1 MTNLHTPFEMESEDL
16 EDIGGVLV
24 TLSTARKIMC
34 TCLPIDEYP
43 WEYGHHDG
51 TAVEE

>member
-24 TLSTARKIMC
+24 TTATRRLIMC
-34 TCLPIDEYP
+34 SCLPADEYP
-43 WEYGHHDG
+43 LPYGHHDG
-51 TAVEE
+51 TAANL